1 MPSHSE
7 APPRDAVLKSSSH
20 PPSLRSASKN
30 KPSEKSFIGAFG
42 QLPKRGSTVGNLRR
56 SGTPLRRSSSAQSKI
71 LRTSRI
77 PRLAAPLAL
86 ENPARPCPVVRT
98 ISVIRKGSTPLPQA
112 PPVGPET
119 SRCAHVRCAHSY
131 VCMLCRQGLANRGV
145 CNALPCRVGA
155 PRGGHVSLGM
165 TRGTAGATPGKNLI
179 QSIYKNIMKAY
190 IKQEETKREDRWSC
204 PDVGGTNEAI

>member
-1 MPSHSE
+1 MISSLPAIPKPPS
-7 APPRDAVLKSSSH
+7 RDAVLKRSSH
-20 PPSLRSASKN
+20 PPSLRFASKN

-145 CNALPCRVGA
+145 CNAHRVGVGFPEGVKLLHFYA
-155 PRGGHVSLGM
+155 EFL
-165 TRGTAGATPGKNLI
+165 ATPDFYTFTLLAHFFLRALRARRQRKLRF
-179 QSIYKNIMKAY
+179 SSK
-190 IKQEETKREDRWSC
+190 T
-204 PDVGGTNEAI
+204 